1 MRSFII
7 AGMIVLFVCGNV
19 FPSEVEIAGFDRVV
33 IEPGKDIKAYDVIY
47 LEEIDLSGVDLGEG
61 DLFYDY
67 DNESGGILAEED
79 EKEDL
84 AYKFRRKFERHLEKV
99 MPVEWRPVQTKGKT
113 VLNLLVKISGELREA
128 GIIEN
133 LLPGKNERGARLS
146 IEGKF
151 VDASTGEDVLY
162 FYSEHSSPSSGED
175 DPVMYTDDREEW
187 IRAVDKWAAALSGYI
202 AEKKGKMYMEAPS
215 RT

>member
-47 LEEIDLSGVDLGEG
+47 LEEIDLSGVDLGE
-61 DLFYDY
+61 
-67 DNESGGILAEED
+67 GILAEED